1 MDVRVGPQRR
11 LSFEE
16 LMLLNCMLQKTLESP
31 LESKEINPV
40 DPKGNQ
46 P

>member
-1 MDVRVGPQRR
+1 
-11 LSFEE
+11 
-16 LMLLNCMLQKTLESP
+16 MLLNCMLEKSLESP

-40 DPKGNQ
+40 NPKENQ